1 MRGNMKNQELQT
13 RIYHDTDNDLY
24 IELIE
29 HTEFESFD
37 YCYYVSRFRNNYEIR
52 YKFDVYDEA
61 VKMFNDFVKEALSGV
76 EPDATKIHVL
86 GLSARAYNAL
96 MRANIK
102 TIPQLLDIPKTRLK
116 RIRNLGEKCLSEI
129 EEAVKE
135 HGYQL
140 VE

>member
-1 MRGNMKNQELQT
+1 MNAEFQT
-13 RIYHDTDNDLY
+13 RTYYDTDNEFY
-24 IELIE
+24 IELGE
-29 HTEFESFD
+29 CYTSPFESHYFVNISNGD
-37 YCYYVSRFRNNYEIR
+37 IQTRFTYNSYTEAVSVFNNYI
-52 YKFDVYDEA
+52 KD
-61 VKMFNDFVKEALSGV
+61 ALSGV
-76 EPDATKIHVL
+76 EDSTRIEVL
-86 GLSARAYNAL
+86 ELSVRAYNAL

-140 VE
+140 IE